1 VPGAGQGD
9 VVPRWSVPSAQEL
22 PGRFEREFVEIDEV
36 GSGEFGRVIKV
47 RRKGHAE
54 IFAVKK
60 SKMFE
65 GVKHR

>member
-1 VPGAGQGD
+1 
-9 VVPRWSVPSAQEL
+9 L